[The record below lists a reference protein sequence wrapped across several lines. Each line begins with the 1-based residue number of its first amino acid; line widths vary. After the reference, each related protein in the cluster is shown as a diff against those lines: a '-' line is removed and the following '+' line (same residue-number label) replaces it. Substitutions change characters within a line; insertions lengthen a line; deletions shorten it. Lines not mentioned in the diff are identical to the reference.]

1 MGWQLR
7 DPIGS
12 WLQSDRTRSMYQ
24 LYSGGGQHK
33 ISLVV
38 LHFPDKVLRPSVNKS
53 SLIKCFIFILLLVI
67 FFFICPIRNSPL
79 SVNGH
84 CLTFFC
90 CVSLTRAPQQAPL
103 KPPVLQAEQA
113 QLLQPLPRA
122 GPPATRHFGGS
133 RFSLSLNF
141 LH

>member
-67 FFFICPIRNSPL
+67 FFLYVPLETLLCQLMDIVSP
-79 SVNGH
+79 
-84 CLTFFC
+84 FFA
-90 CVSLTRAPQQAPL
+90 VYL
-103 KPPVLQAEQA
+103 
-113 QLLQPLPRA
+113 
-122 GPPATRHFGGS
+122 
-133 RFSLSLNF
+133 
-141 LH
+141 

>member
-90 CVSLTRAPQQAPL
+90 CVPLTRAPQQAPP
-103 KPPVLQAEQA
+103 KASCSSGWASPA
-113 QLLQPLPRA
+113 
-122 GPPATRHFGGS
+122 PPASAQS
-133 RFSLSLNF
+133 RSSSHKAFWWI
-141 LH
+141 